1 MATTLVSLNL
11 EEARKRKGVSL
22 QQIAENTKIG
32 TFFLRAIESEEFEKL
47 PGGIFDT
54 NYIRQYAAEIEIE
67 PHPVLQ
73 QYEAFQRA
81 RSEDEHSR
89 QPVSARSGWG
99 LRWLNSLFGLAHST
113 RS

>member
-1 MATTLVSLNL
+1 MATTLASLRL

-22 QQIAENTKIG
+22 QQIAEETKIG

-54 NYIRQYAAEIEIE
+54 NYIRQYSAAIGLEAQA
-67 PHPVLQ
+67 VLQ

-81 RSEDEHSR
+81 RTEDENSR

-99 LRWLNSLFGLAHST
+99 LKWLHSLFGLAHST
-113 RS
+113 RG